1 MDDFSSKA
9 ETETESQEEVVEVA
23 FEEVEEEVEEEEDDE
38 ELTEEEITEA
48 VTSLRLL
55 SVRVTAWLEV
65 REKTILHLRE
75 MADYIDQVH
84 RRSNKAK
91 VE

>member
-23 FEEVEEEVEEEEDDE
+23 FEEVEEEEDEE

>member
-23 FEEVEEEVEEEEDDE
+23 FEEVEEEEDEE

-84 RRSNKAK
+84 RRTNKAK